1 MNFTVPTDAALGV
14 ALGAFIIGCFI
25 GWMFGVEQGKRDRAV
40 FDAIDAEYDLHEALK
55 FAKEMRKIAR
65 ASEVYEPDEE
75 ISRLTTENRRLA
87 QKLQS
92 RMLRR
97 LLEKG
102 PYPDADADE
111 NGEDKETA

>member
-1 MNFTVPTDAALGV
+1 MESADIIPMVIGALVLAGIV
-14 ALGAFIIGCFI
+14 MVGIYSYIKSQRY
-25 GWMFGVEQGKRDRAV
+25 WDRVEQ
-40 FDAIDAEYDLHEALK
+40 AIDEEYDLHEALK

-92 RMLRR
+92 RLLRR

-111 NGEDKETA
+111 NGKDKETA